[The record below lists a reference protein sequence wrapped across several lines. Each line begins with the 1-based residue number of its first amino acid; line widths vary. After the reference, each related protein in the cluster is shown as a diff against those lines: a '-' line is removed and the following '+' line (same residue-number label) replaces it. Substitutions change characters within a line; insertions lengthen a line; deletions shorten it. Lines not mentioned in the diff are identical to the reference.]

1 MKTAKRFLTAALA
14 VLFTLMCALP
24 ALAADETETTP
35 ETFTLTIDNPEAG
48 HTYEAY
54 QIFSGSY
61 SEDENKKENYLS
73 DINWGSGIIHEG
85 DADYSKMIKELDDAG
100 LYDNGETDV
109 SGVNDATKVAMAL
122 SKQGKNSPAETADKF
137 NEIVGRYLTTPASTV
152 VVPAD
157 NTDAV
162 EFPDKLTAG
171 YYLVKDKNDTV
182 PGNQSYTK
190 YLVKLV
196 ANTTIDIKTQSMSL
210 TKKIV
215 EKDAEGKDTLVEANN
230 AAMGEKVQY
239 QLNSHTSAMDGY
251 ENYTFVIYDTLD
263 GGLTFDE
270 TSLKA
275 TVGTQDYTDRVTI
288 TYATAADGNYSA
300 EKPAVGKDE
309 KLYIKLTFAD
319 FTKQTPVED
328 YTDKDVVVT
337 YSATVNENAVIGT
350 KPNINAA
357 YLVYSNNPN
366 ESQNDNAGNT
376 STTQTPEQ
384 KVYTFVAGI
393 QIDKVSPETKHLP
406 GAQFSITGNGLQM
419 ANVIGYSFE
428 KDTAGKYYLTEDNS
442 YVTVKP
448 ADATEA
454 YKANLGTYAVKGDPI
469 VGMTSD
475 QAGKVGTLGF
485 EGLKQGTYTVK
496 EVLAPSGYQ
505 ILDDPITIEIE
516 WSYNNNGTCT
526 WTYKID
532 GEPTAAD
539 DRGVGI
545 FTIVNDH
552 GLTLPFTGGAGAN
565 LLAGLGLALMVAA
578 GAAFLYIKRRQNRE

>member
-1 MKTAKRFLTAALA
+1 
-14 VLFTLMCALP
+14 
-24 ALAADETETTP
+24 
-35 ETFTLTIDNPEAG
+35 
-48 HTYEAY
+48 
-54 QIFSGSY
+54 
-61 SEDENKKENYLS
+61 
-73 DINWGSGIIHEG
+73 
-85 DADYSKMIKELDDAG
+85 
-100 LYDNGETDV
+100 
-109 SGVNDATKVAMAL
+109 MAL
-122 SKQGKNSPAETADKF
+122 SKQGEISPAETADKF
-137 NEIVGRYLTTPASTV
+137 NEIVGRYLTTPASTIKV
-152 VVPAD
+152 LENHTGPVD
-157 NTDAV
+157 
-162 EFPDKLTAG
+162 FPDKLTAG
-171 YYLVKDKNDTV
+171 YYLVKDANDSV

-196 ANTTIDIKTQSMSL
+196 ANTTIDIKTQSMGL

-215 EKDAEGKDTLVEANN
+215 EKDGEGKDALVEANN

-239 QLNSHTSAMDGY
+239 QLNSHTSKMDGY

-270 TSLKA
+270 TSLKV
-275 TVGTQDYTDRVTI
+275 TVGTQDYTERVAI
-288 TYATAADGNYSA
+288 TYATAADGNYVT
-300 EKPAVGKDE
+300 EKPAVGKGE

-319 FTKQTPVED
+319 FTKQTPVAD
-328 YTDKDVVVT
+328 YTDKDVVVI

-350 KPNINAA
+350 KPNVNAA

-366 ESQNDNAGNT
+366 ESQNNNADNT

-393 QIDKVSPETKHLP
+393 EIDKVSPEQKPLP

-428 KDTAGKYYLTEDNS
+428 KDTDGKYYLTKDNS

-448 ADATEA
+448 TDATEA

-475 QAGKVGTLGF
+475 QEGKVGTLGF

-505 ILDDPITIEIE
+505 ILDDPIEIQIE
-516 WSYNNNGTCT
+516 WNYNNDGTCT
-526 WTYKID
+526 WTYKIN
-532 GEPTAAD
+532 GEPTTAD
-539 DRGVGI
+539 GRGVGI

-552 GLTLPFTGGAGAN
+552 GLTLPFTGGEGAN